1 VSNDSDTNASEAS
14 TDSRA
19 TTVGDWNGPLPKEDS
34 VTRMHRIQQGLWRA
48 EKLHWPA
55 GEPQKDRR
63 VRDRYPTLPNWLAE
77 THQGASVVDEGPNL
91 MSREARSYTRDRLR
105 VLETVDGKAETD
117 RLWRN
122 LLSSQPMA
130 FSIAGHLHAHLPE
143 AAALLS
149 ALSEMPIARLI
160 RLAAGTESLAS
171 YALDGIDAEWF
182 PPRSAH
188 TGDMSG
194 CDIAACLELT
204 DGRHV
209 LLTVEVKYTDTFSAK
224 PVAWDRYEE
233 HLTALGLD
241 EVKTAALVE
250 AGCSQ
255 VLRQVMVSD
264 STRRRGLAPGAG
276 HVGHVDAAVAV
287 VLAREDDTA
296 AREVTETLDLAVGDI
311 VPVQFWSHRRLIHE
325 AAKIQGLSE
334 WAGDMAVRYL
344 GNRSLMTTE
353 GESAPSLARSGG
365 SRQPTRGG

>member
-1 VSNDSDTNASEAS
+1 
-14 TDSRA
+14 
-19 TTVGDWNGPLPKEDS
+19 
-34 VTRMHRIQQGLWRA
+34 
-48 EKLHWPA
+48 
-55 GEPQKDRR
+55 
-63 VRDRYPTLPNWLAE
+63 
-77 THQGASVVDEGPNL
+77 
-91 MSREARSYTRDRLR
+91 MSHEARSYTRDRLR
-105 VLETVDGKAETD
+105 VLETIDGKAETD

-130 FSIAGHLHAHLPE
+130 FSIAGHLHAHFPE

-149 ALSEMPIARLI
+149 ALTEMPIARLVGS
-160 RLAAGTESLAS
+160 RRTPKAWPA

-194 CDIAACLELT
+194 CDIGACLELT
-204 DGRHV
+204 DGRRV
-209 LLTVEVKYTDTFSAK
+209 LVTVEVKYTDTFSAK

-264 STRRRGLAPGAG
+264 STRRQGLAPGAG
-276 HVGHVDAAVAV
+276 LSVSVDEAVAV
-287 VLAREDDTA
+287 VLAREDDTV

-311 VPVQFWSHRRLIHE
+311 VPVRFWSHRRLIDE
-325 AAKIQGLSE
+325 AAKIRGYRSGRATWLSATSE
-334 WAGDMAVRYL
+334 TD
-344 GNRSLMTTE
+344 
-353 GESAPSLARSGG
+353 LARLRRQGRASALPHRIRLFRSTDTSRKDAHALAPTLPTDPSWGG
-365 SRQPTRGG
+365 RCAYRCGDSSRLKLWRCRHGTSS

>member
-1 VSNDSDTNASEAS
+1 MSNDSDASANEAS
-14 TDSRA
+14 KDSRA
-19 TTVGDWNGPLPKEDS
+19 TTVGDWHGLLPKES
-34 VTRMHRIQQGLWRA
+34 PVTRRHRIQQGLWRA
-48 EKLHWPA
+48 EQLQWPA

-77 THQGASVVDEGPNL
+77 THHGVSVVDEGPNL

-105 VLETVDGKAETD
+105 VLETIDGKAETD

-122 LLSSQPMA
+122 LLSSQPLA

-143 AAALLS
+143 AAALFS
-149 ALSEMPIARLI
+149 ALTEMSVARLT
-160 RLAAGTESLAS
+160 RLAAGTESLAA

-182 PPRSAH
+182 PPRFEH
-188 TGDMSG
+188 TGDLSG

-204 DGRHV
+204 DGRRV
-209 LLTVEVKYTDTFSAK
+209 LVTVEVKYTDTFSAK
-224 PVAWDRYEE
+224 PVAWNRYAE

-264 STRRRGLAPGAG
+264 STRRRGLSVAAG
-276 HVGHVDAAVAV
+276 RDGHVDEAIAV

-296 AREVTETLDLAVGDI
+296 AVEVTETLDRAVGDM

-325 AAKIQGLSE
+325 AAKIQELSE
-334 WAGDMAVRYL
+334 WARDMAVRYL
-344 GNRSLMTTE
+344 GD
-353 GESAPSLARSGG
+353 
-365 SRQPTRGG
+365 